1 MTHVLCLAE
10 SGTRSVICKRKLLSS
25 PLPGPTVQA
34 HSRTDPGTL
43 SHLTLTEAE
52 SSQVIGSAWGLIVKM
67 AHYVDL
73 ANKEEITVILETDQI
88 AQMAPCYLTVPIFSK
103 LRDHQIPDL
112 QLRDRPFG
120 ELLIGGV

>member
-1 MTHVLCLAE
+1 MTHVQCLAE
-10 SGTRSVICKRKLLSS
+10 SGVRSVICKRKLLSS

-34 HSRTDPGTL
+34 HSRTDPGTF

-67 AHYVDL
+67 AHYVNL

-88 AQMAPCYLTVPIFSK
+88 AQMASCYLTVPIFSK
-103 LRDHQIPDL
+103 LRDHQIPDFR
-112 QLRDRPFG
+112 LRDHPFG

>member
-10 SGTRSVICKRKLLSS
+10 SGTRSVICKRNLLSS

-34 HSRTDPGTL
+34 HSRTDPGTY
-43 SHLTLTEAE
+43 SHLTLTEAD

-73 ANKEEITVILETDQI
+73 ANKEEITVTLETDQI
-88 AQMAPCYLTVPIFSK
+88 AQMASCYLTVPIFSK
-103 LRDHQIPDL
+103 L
-112 QLRDRPFG
+112 
-120 ELLIGGV
+120 